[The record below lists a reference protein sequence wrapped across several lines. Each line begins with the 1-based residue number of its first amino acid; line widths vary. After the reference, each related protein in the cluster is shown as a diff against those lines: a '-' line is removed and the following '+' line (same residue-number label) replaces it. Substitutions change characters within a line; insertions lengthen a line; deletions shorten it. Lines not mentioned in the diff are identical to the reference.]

1 VETDMTTGTRLAAAV
16 LAALMTTTAFPALA
30 TPAATPATATP
41 AYETQAEMLRTADVA
56 LHAVIRARA
65 ARLALF
71 ENDIEGAKA
80 RIAEAMA
87 EFTEAESTFNDLVL
101 RDTEDPANAA
111 RYLPFDMSMALT
123 ETFTDTEENRQAL
136 QEAAGL
142 MQSGAQDEA
151 VQVLRLAQIDVNV
164 SAAMLPVLET
174 SESLARAQAM
184 IDNGQFFE
192 ANLALKDVEDSIL
205 VRSFSIDAIP
215 LQGSAH

>member
-1 VETDMTTGTRLAAAV
+1 MTTGTRLAAAV